1 MSLNFNN
8 HVFNTLAE
16 SLGEAFPEILSVF
29 FTETEFSLDALET
42 KLNDKNMD
50 DVQAIAHKIKSS
62 TKTFGADGLVE
73 TLEKIE
79 SLTTL
84 EHSEMVELQLSLK
97 HEYKSV
103 KEHIQNKM
111 Q

>member
-1 MSLNFNN
+1 MNLNFDN
-8 HVFNTLAE
+8 HVFDTLSE
-16 SLGEAFPEILSVF
+16 SLGDVFPEILSVF
-29 FTETEFSLDALET
+29 FTETELSLDALEA

-50 DVQAIAHKIKSS
+50 DVQDIVHKIKSS
-62 TKTFGADGLVE
+62 TKTFGANGLVE

-79 SLTTL
+79 SLSTL
-84 EHSEMVELQLSLK
+84 EQSETAELQHSLK

-103 KEHIQNKM
+103 KDHMLNKM